1 MPRRSSGITLQQ
13 LQYFIEVAAEGS
25 ITAAADVLYVA
36 QPTMSA
42 AMKDLE
48 NRVGRALL
56 TRSARGVTLTSDG
69 SEFLGYARQI
79 VEQAELLEQR
89 YLGRPP
95 SRRLLG
101 VSTQH
106 YSFAVDAFVRMVKG
120 SSAAEYE
127 FSLRE
132 TRTWDIIEDV
142 RTLRSELGI
151 LFRNDFNRNVI
162 DKLLRDSGLAFHP
175 LFVAEPHIFVSRRN
189 ALASRERA
197 TLDDLV
203 GLPRLTFDQGANNS
217 FYFAEEILSTL
228 SSSREIRVSDRAT
241 IFNLMIGLDG
251 YTISTGIISDDLDP
265 EIVAVPL
272 DVDDHI
278 EIGWVG
284 RTAIPLTEQAK
295 RYLVEVRDVVAGFG
309 VALLDEAAMPQTVP

>member
-1 MPRRSSGITLQQ
+1 MAKRTSGITLQQ

-25 ITAAADVLYVA
+25 ITAAADILFVA

-48 NRVGRALL
+48 HRVGRDLL
-56 TRSARGVTLTSDG
+56 TRSARGVTLTVDG
-69 SEFLGYARQI
+69 VEFLGYARQV

-120 SSAAEYE
+120 TNAAEYE

-132 TRTWDIIEDV
+132 TRTFDIIEDV

-151 LFRNDFNRNVI
+151 LFRNDFNRNVL

-189 ALASRERA
+189 PLARRTRA

-203 GLPRLTFDQGANNS
+203 ALPRLTFDQGANNS

-228 SSSREIRVSDRAT
+228 SSAQEIRVSDRAT

-272 DVDDHI
+272 DVDEHI
-278 EIGWVG
+278 EIGWIG
-284 RTAIPLTEQAK
+284 RTAIPLTEQAQ
-295 RYLVEVRDVVAGFG
+295 RYLAEVRDVVAGFG
-309 VALLDEAAMPQTVP
+309 VEVLG

>member
-1 MPRRSSGITLQQ
+1 MARRSSGVTLQQ

-25 ITAAADVLYVA
+25 ITAAADLHYVA

-48 NRVGRALL
+48 TRLGRALL
-56 TRSARGVTLTSDG
+56 VRSARGVTLTTDG
-69 SEFLGYARQI
+69 AEFLGYARQV
-79 VEQAELLEQR
+79 VEQVALLEQR

-101 VSTQH
+101 VSAQH
-106 YSFAVDAFVRMVKG
+106 YSFAVDAFVRMVRRTEG
-120 SSAAEYE
+120 AEYE

-142 RTLRSELGI
+142 RTLRSEVGI
-151 LFRNDFNRNVI
+151 LYRNDFNRNVL
-162 DKLLRDSGLAFHP
+162 DKLLRDAGLAFRP
-175 LFVAEPHIFVSRRN
+175 LFLAEPHIFIARRN
-189 ALASRERA
+189 PLATRDRV
-197 TLDDLV
+197 TLADLAD
-203 GLPRLTFDQGANNS
+203 LPRLTFDQGANNS
-217 FYFAEEILSTL
+217 FYLAEEILSTL
-228 SSSREIRVSDRAT
+228 SSTREIRVSDRAT

-272 DVDDHI
+272 DVDERI
-278 EIGWVG
+278 EIGWIG
-284 RTAIPLTEQAK
+284 HAAIPLTEQAQQ
-295 RYLVEVRDVVAGFG
+295 YLTEVRAVVADFG
-309 VALLDEAAMPQTVP
+309 VPLLD

>member
-25 ITAAADVLYVA
+25 ITAAADLLYVA

-120 SSAAEYE
+120 TSAAEYE

-228 SSSREIRVSDRAT
+228 SSAREIRVSDRAT

-284 RTAIPLTEQAK
+284 RTAIPLTEQAQ
-295 RYLVEVRDVVAGFG
+295 RYLAEVRDVVAGFG
-309 VALLDEAAMPQTVP
+309 VALLG